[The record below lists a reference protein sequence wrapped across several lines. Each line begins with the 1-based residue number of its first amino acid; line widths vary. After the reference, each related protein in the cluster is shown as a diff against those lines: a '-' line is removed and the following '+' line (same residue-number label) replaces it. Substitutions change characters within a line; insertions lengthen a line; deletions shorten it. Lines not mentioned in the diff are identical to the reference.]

1 MREEELRSQHQ
12 ASLLKLREK
21 ALKEKTKAELAWL
34 KQQRQRLRDKGA
46 DDVYPQLD
54 HKEKTLLKHLQKQ
67 QVSLWNS
74 LRWCM
79 FWVNCAQ
86 LKWLCAIT
94 TEQCSFRYEMNG
106 RKIIFQSPFFKDLL
120 VFLFFTATTV
130 LEHYLWYVWVCAHA
144 CVYVC
149 GELYVLLWFCDLWT
163 QAEIRH
169 LREANRLA
177 SKERQSLLKQ
187 HEEIARMQQEVCDKH
202 HVTLW

>member
-1 MREEELRSQHQ
+1 MVRQIMREEELRSQHQ

-54 HKEKTLLKHLQKQ
+54 HKEKTLLKHLQEQ

-74 LRWCM
+74 LRWCLFCVKCARLKWCK

-86 LKWLCAIT
+86 LKWLCAISD
-94 TEQCSFRYEMNG
+94 EQCTFRYEMNS
-106 RKIIFQSPFFKDLL
+106 RKIIFHSPSFKDLL

-130 LEHYLWYVWVCAHA
+130 LEHYL
-144 CVYVC
+144 
-149 GELYVLLWFCDLWT
+149 
-163 QAEIRH
+163 
-169 LREANRLA
+169 
-177 SKERQSLLKQ
+177 
-187 HEEIARMQQEVCDKH
+187 
-202 HVTLW
+202 